1 MFTLQRLSVSWTA
14 IVLVTGLSPLTSEPV
29 SAGSYSY
36 QQVRNYGGY
45 RSYGYNLNRRRN
57 ARYNKFYRYRLR
69 NYGKYYN
76 HNPDYGKSY
85 LGDSYYNTDEYDI
98 KAEQYPKLDLC
109 IDTENIADT
118 CTALGWTQ
126 LSSGDYPEALE
137 TFSKLARYEPN
148 DGSVWIGSA
157 LASAM
162 NSDLHKG
169 VWAMR
174 SALRIEPDSLYYLT
188 IDSELEGV
196 LLDLVNQ
203 YRNDE
208 QHTLATTAREFMLA
222 SLYYLL
228 GDDESAG
235 KILPVND
242 KDISTRNLRRLV
254 MQVQLGL

>member
-1 MFTLQRLSVSWTA
+1 MFTLQRVSVSCAA

-29 SAGSYSY
+29 SAGSYSFHE
-36 QQVRNYGGY
+36 VRNYGGY
-45 RSYGYNLNRRRN
+45 RSYGNNLNRRRY

-85 LGDSYYNTDEYDI
+85 LGDTYYKTQEYSNE
-98 KAEQYPKLDLC
+98 AEQYTIPDLC
-109 IDTENIADT
+109 KDAEKIADT
-118 CTALGWTQ
+118 CTALGWAQ
-126 LSSGDYPEALE
+126 LSSGEYPEALE
-137 TFSKLARYEPN
+137 TFSKLARYETN
-148 DGSVWIGSA
+148 DGSVWIGYA

-174 SALRIEPDSLYYLT
+174 SALRTEPDSLYYFEA
-188 IDSELEGV
+188 DSELKDV

-228 GDDESAG
+228 GDDESAR
-235 KILPVND
+235 KILPVSD
-242 KDISTRNLRRLV
+242 MDISSRNLRRLV
-254 MQVQLGL
+254 TQMQHEL